1 MLKLFILIHLLIPYS
16 VYAYSYD
23 NEIKALII
31 FMEYEKGIEK
41 TNNIKKGYLS
51 IPIDN
56 CISIIKVKKFNLIKS
71 YEVNICNKS
80 VFKI

>member
-1 MLKLFILIHLLIPYS
+1 MIKLFILIHLLIPYS
-16 VYAYSYD
+16 VYASSYD

-31 FMEYEKGIEK
+31 FMNYEKGFEK
-41 TNNIKKGYLS
+41 ANNINKGYLS

-56 CISIIKVKKFNLIKS
+56 CNSIIKVKSFNLIKS
-71 YEVNICNKS
+71 YGVNICNKS